1 LSTLVVHQ
9 IKTLKQSNLK
19 KKKKKV
25 VVFLS
30 SSPAV
35 VGMFA
40 VTVAGLCP
48 SMTEVRAVA
57 TAFQSFFLNVGNK
70 ITF

>member
-1 LSTLVVHQ
+1 MY
-9 IKTLKQSNLK
+9 IKSKHSK
-19 KKKKKV
+19 KAIKKKKV

-40 VTVAGLCP
+40 VTIAGLCP

-57 TAFQSFFLNVGNK
+57 AAFQSFFLNVVNK
-70 ITF
+70 TTF